1 MQAEAAS
8 KLADAALIIA
18 ENDRRRNDIFDKMVE
33 NDRVR
38 NVLLESLIRIL
49 ENSSPRRSVTL

>member
-8 KLADAALIIA
+8 KLANAALIIA

-49 ENSSPRRSVTL
+49 ENSSPKRSVTL

>member
-18 ENDRRRNDIFDKMVE
+18 ENDRRRNDIWDKMIE

-49 ENSSPRRSVTL
+49 ERITDGK

>member
-1 MQAEAAS
+1 MQTQAEAAS

-18 ENDRRRNDIFDKMVE
+18 ENDRRRNDILDKMIE

-49 ENSSPRRSVTL
+49 ERITDGK

>member
-18 ENDRRRNDIFDKMVE
+18 ENDRKRNDILDKMIE

-49 ENSSPRRSVTL
+49 ERLTDGK